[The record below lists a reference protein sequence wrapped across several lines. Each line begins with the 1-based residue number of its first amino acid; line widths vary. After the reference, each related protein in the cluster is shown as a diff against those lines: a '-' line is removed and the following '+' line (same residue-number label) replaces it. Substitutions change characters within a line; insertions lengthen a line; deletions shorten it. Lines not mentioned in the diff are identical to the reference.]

1 MRHSFAFLL
10 LTLGLV
16 AADRPVIK
24 VAVYDDKGAT
34 GKGIPSVEAILGQT
48 ADIKLTRLKG
58 ADIANGGL
66 QGYDLVM
73 FTGGSGS
80 AEAAGLG
87 EKGREEVRDFVRH
100 GGGYVGICAGAYL
113 VGKKCAAIMQ
123 NGGVFNSNNAIVS
136 TLLQY
141 QIPVLLLIYYAGD
154 IGDRTFGTTGA
165 MTEPVLQAL
174 GIRYY
179 IMRDIDDA
187 PELIKRAQILAE
199 DSKKPIALLMTKEL
213 LGRRSALKSL

>member
-1 MRHSFAFLL
+1 MQ
-10 LTLGLV
+10 
-16 AADRPVIK
+16 I
-24 VAVYDDKGAT
+24 T
-34 GKGIPSVEAILGQT
+34 G
-48 ADIKLTRLKG
+48 
-58 ADIANGGL
+58 
-66 QGYDLVM
+66 
-73 FTGGSGS
+73 
-80 AEAAGLG
+80 AEAAKILVNGLKDAG
-87 EKGREEVRDFVRH
+87 ISLIATLPDVNMSDLLHEVEEAQDVIHVPLCREEE
-100 GGGYVGICAGAYL
+100 GMGICAGAYL

-123 NGGVFNSNNAIVS
+123 NGGFFNSNNAIVS